1 MYLKGALDSAYIHR
15 MRKATIYQINAAG
28 KLCRYQT
35 RTLSCIKAKRVMHQ
49 ELRHQVKIHK
59 ISEKLNT
66 GINIC
71 IFLPFFFQKKGKT
84 TKTCLHKEEDSL
96 VQACKIRANLTSG
109 REV

>member
-1 MYLKGALDSAYIHR
+1 MGKV
-15 MRKATIYQINAAG
+15 TIYQIDAVG

-35 RTLSCIKAKRVMHQ
+35 RTLSYIKPKRVMHQ

-71 IFLPFFFQKKGKT
+71 IFPPPLLKKKNN
-84 TKTCLHKEEDSL
+84 K
-96 VQACKIRANLTSG
+96 NMLTQRRRQFSPSM
-109 REV
+109 